1 MNELQNKKRQSK
13 AIDIIVIIILILI
26 PGIRGYSNWHW
37 YEYLL
42 IFISI
47 ALIIYRWIMERP
59 KLVHK

>member
-1 MNELQNKKRQSK
+1 MNETTKKRQSK
-13 AIDIIVIIILILI
+13 AIDIIIIVILILS

-42 IFISI
+42 IFIPI

-59 KLVHK
+59 KLVLK